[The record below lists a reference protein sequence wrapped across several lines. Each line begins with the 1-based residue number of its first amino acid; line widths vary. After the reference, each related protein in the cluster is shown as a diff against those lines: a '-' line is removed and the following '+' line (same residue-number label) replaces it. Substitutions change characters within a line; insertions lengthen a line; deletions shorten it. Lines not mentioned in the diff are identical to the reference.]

1 MHCINYARIRVFI
14 CRILPHK
21 DRIYDCVS
29 LYRRIWF
36 VKVVFSHILYS
47 DFFITFTNVIEN
59 IIQKCNRLYAS
70 RHKNALPCSI
80 IVLTQIQSVIY
91 RISLETIPYLTIWF
105 NSRFSHEPEVRCTPA
120 TSFEKQETQMRKDKY
135 AIQNHVQI
143 KSYASFCS
151 FTEKSSLTTI
161 KICANFLWK

>member
-1 MHCINYARIRVFI
+1 M
-14 CRILPHK
+14 
-21 DRIYDCVS
+21 S

-36 VKVVFSHILYS
+36 VKNVFSHILYS
-47 DFFITFTNVIEN
+47 HFFITFTNVIEN

-70 RHKNALPCSI
+70 RHKNVLPCFI
-80 IVLTQIQSVIY
+80 IVLTQIQYVIY

-105 NSRFSHEPEVRCTPA
+105 NSRFSHEPEVRCTPT
-120 TSFEKQETQMRKDKY
+120 TSFEKQKTQMRKDKY